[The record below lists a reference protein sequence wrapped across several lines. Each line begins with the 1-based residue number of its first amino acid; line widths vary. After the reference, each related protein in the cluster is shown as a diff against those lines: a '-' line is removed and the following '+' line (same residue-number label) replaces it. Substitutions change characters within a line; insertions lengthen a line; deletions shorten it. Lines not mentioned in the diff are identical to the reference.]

1 MSNLEPCT
9 YFLKGHC
16 KLKSFCQQNHNIQ
29 SCSRGKSCKLKTCQL
44 RHVMLCPLNPKCYFP
59 TCSYQH
65 PTFHPLLPPLLPAFN
80 MTMSSRVHSLE
91 VLVRKLTTEVS
102 DLSDELVAV
111 KNEAHQTHLND
122 SPDKINTFL
131 ENAGAWNEKLDE
143 LFIDSQLQAQ
153 LVKDMADSYP
163 DLKNIV
169 EVNLAEAL
177 ETNIQRDKDLNQEME
192 GLRTDISKITIFE
205 QKFSNME
212 LAQQKISDRVT
223 KLVTSTN
230 TNLNNI
236 TERINKLE
244 VHKSMSLS
252 ETWPKI

>member
-1 MSNLEPCT
+1 M
-9 YFLKGHC
+9 
-16 KLKSFCQQNHNIQ
+16 
-29 SCSRGKSCKLKTCQL
+29 
-44 RHVMLCPLNPKCYFP
+44 
-59 TCSYQH
+59 
-65 PTFHPLLPPLLPAFN
+65 
-80 MTMSSRVHSLE
+80 E
-91 VLVRKLTTEVS
+91 VLVRKLTTEVC

-122 SPDKINTFL
+122 SPDKINKFL
-131 ENAGAWNEKLDE
+131 ENVGAWNEKLDE
-143 LFIDSQLQAQ
+143 LFKDSQLQAQ

-192 GLRTDISKITIFE
+192 GLRTDISKNTTFE
-205 QKFSNME
+205 QNFSN
-212 LAQQKISDRVT
+212 LDQKINKRVT

-230 TNLNNI
+230 INFNNF

-244 VHKSMSLS
+244 
-252 ETWPKI
+252 